1 MKKLLAYMFSF
12 NLLLFTACNKENIS
26 NDIFNQDKPISALAT
41 AADNCATDGLIEK
54 TITACGVERK
64 FYIQLPVGFH
74 PDSTYP
80 LVFAFHGKGS
90 GHKNKA
96 CAWKERIGEW
106 VDENKF
112 IGVYGRA
119 YLDSFWYVHGAC
131 LEEIDDICYV
141 ENIKTNMESF
151 YHIDASRI
159 YAMGT
164 SNGGGLTLDLSTQVN
179 WLAAIT
185 TLAAYPWEVYPLDEV
200 PVLPYFQIHGSLD
213 GTIPYH
219 GGTLFCLDFVDAYE
233 ACQDWATHN
242 LCTATGIGTSFL
254 IDTYVINKTSWCSP
268 PVTPVL
274 PVTCKKCKKETLHYE
289 LEGIGHTIY
298 DQIAPIPGYKER
310 INDDIFKFFK
320 RHRL

>member
-1 MKKLLAYMFSF
+1 MKKLLAYMILLH
-12 NLLLFTACNKENIS
+12 LLLFTACNKENIS
-26 NDIFNQDKPISALAT
+26 NEIFNQDKPINALAT
-41 AADNCATDGLIEK
+41 AADNCATDGLIENNHYLW
-54 TITACGVERK
+54 CGKKILYSVTCR
-64 FYIQLPVGFH
+64 VSS
-74 PDSTYP
+74 DSTYP

-119 YLDSFWYVHGAC
+119 YLDSFWYVHGVAC
-131 LEEIDDICYV
+131 SHYDAGSISVGSISIRRSSSPALLPDSWVVGWNHSIPWR
-141 ENIKTNMESF
+141 NI
-151 YHIDASRI
+151 ILLR
-159 YAMGT
+159 
-164 SNGGGLTLDLSTQVN
+164 
-179 WLAAIT
+179 
-185 TLAAYPWEVYPLDEV
+185 
-200 PVLPYFQIHGSLD
+200 
-213 GTIPYH
+213 
-219 GGTLFCLDFVDAYE
+219 FCGCLRSMP
-233 ACQDWATHN
+233 DWATHN
-242 LCTATGIGTSFL
+242 LCTTTGIGTSFL

-268 PVTPVL
+268 PVMPVL
-274 PVTCKKCKKETLHYE
+274 PVSCKKCKKETIHYQ